1 MSCVDGLVTDRD
13 DLDVVVDVLERFTR
27 ERLVVP
33 DRDDAGRPTVD
44 IAHEALLR
52 EWSVMRGWLED
63 DLDARRLQRE
73 LSDAARAWDD
83 AGREPTGL
91 FAGRRLQAVRDG
103 RRNGE
108 ITVNEMELAFVRSR
122 RATRAPRSA
131 ADGCC

>member
-1 MSCVDGLVTDRD
+1 MVDGLVTDRD
-13 DLDVVVDVLERFTR
+13 DLEAVVDVLERFTR

-33 DRDDAGRPTVD
+33 DQDDAGRPTVD

-83 AGREPTGL
+83 GGPRAHRVVRRPPAAGRP
-91 FAGRRLQAVRDG
+91 RRSTQR
-103 RRNGE
+103 
-108 ITVNEMELAFVRSR
+108 
-122 RATRAPRSA
+122 
-131 ADGCC
+131 